1 MSAPSR
7 PDQDGDQQ
15 LRLLDDAW
23 DKAAQHWQ
31 DSLARQFHADQM
43 TPLFGESR
51 GYLDALRRLLDLLE
65 AAERDTED

>member
-1 MSAPSR
+1 MPALSR

-15 LRLLDDAW
+15 VRLLDDAW

-43 TPLFGESR
+43 TPLFHESR
-51 GYLDALRRLLDLLE
+51 GYLDALRRLLDMLE

>member
-1 MSAPSR
+1 MR
-7 PDQDGDQQ
+7 
-15 LRLLDDAW
+15 
-23 DKAAQHWQ
+23 HWQ

-51 GYLDALRRLLDLLE
+51 RYLDALRRLLDMLE

>member
-1 MSAPSR
+1 MPALSR
-7 PDQDGDQQ
+7 PDQDGDQH

-23 DKAAQHWQ
+23 DTAAQHWQ

-51 GYLDALRRLLDLLE
+51 RYLDALRRLLDMLE

>member
-1 MSAPSR
+1 MPAR

-23 DKAAQHWQ
+23 DKAAQYWQ
-31 DSLARQFHADQM
+31 DDMARQFDAGHL
-43 TPLFGESR
+43 TPLLRESR
-51 GYLDALRRLLDLLE
+51 GYLEALRRLLDVLE